1 MAEYQAGLLLYTAD
15 AVLVG
20 VNGATKAIRINPGA
34 PRHANLHVSI
44 EADPATTSAVVVT
57 VQGRLN
63 AASAW
68 VTVKRHDDSTG
79 SVQSQASGAVVDA
92 STVIQLFPE
101 MRAVISGTYAAT
113 VGNDIRVWLQTGMN
127 ATRANS

>member
-1 MAEYQAGLLLYTAD
+1 MSEFQTGLLLYTAD

-20 VNGATKAIRINPGA
+20 VNGATRAIRIHPRA
-34 PRHANLHVSI
+34 PRHANVHVSI
-44 EADPATTSAVVVT
+44 EADPATTSGVVVT
-57 VQGRLN
+57 IQGRLSPS
-63 AASAW
+63 AAW
-68 VTVKRHDDSTG
+68 VTVKRHDDSTN
-79 SVQSQASGAVVDA
+79 SVQTQTSGAVVDA

-113 VGNDIRVWLQTGMN
+113 VGNDIRVWLQIDMA